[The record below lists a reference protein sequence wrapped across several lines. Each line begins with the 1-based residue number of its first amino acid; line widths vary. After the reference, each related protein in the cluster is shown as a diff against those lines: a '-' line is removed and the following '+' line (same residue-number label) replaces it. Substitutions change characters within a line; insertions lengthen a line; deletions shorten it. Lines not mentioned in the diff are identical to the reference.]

1 MAETDNMMSASELFD
16 LSLEIE
22 GLLAL
27 VVRREDMVPSEVL
40 PLLNDKAVRF
50 AEGIQ
55 ALVSQGGFASAA
67 PSSSRTAQERDFV
80 ASLPS
85 LPGLFDYD
93 CPSQSDIES
102 MQAVAE
108 ADKIYAVSESTQT
121 ELDIVPGDVESE
133 LQHNAEPAL
142 SDAAPNDEPIVAYGG
157 DDTADESVASE
168 SADDIEESIK
178 QGECEIVNEN
188 VSQQPLQHREPGEL
202 RRMFTVNDKFR
213 FRRELF
219 GNSDTEFTDTLNL
232 VEAMRNY
239 NEAEDYFYTDLS
251 WDAEAP
257 EVQEFMAVVNRYF
270 TK

>member
-27 VVRREDMVPSEVL
+27 VVRREDMVPSEVF

-67 PSSSRTAQERDFV
+67 PSSSRAAQERDFV

-93 CPSQSDIES
+93 CPSQSDIEPL
-102 MQAVAE
+102 QAVAE
-108 ADKIYAVSESTQT
+108 ADTIYAVSESTQT
-121 ELDIVPGDVESE
+121 ELDIVPSE
-133 LQHNAEPAL
+133 LQHNAELAQ
-142 SDAAPNDEPIVAYGG
+142 SDAAPDDEPIAAYGG
-157 DDTADESVASE
+157 DDTADESVTSE

-178 QGECEIVNEN
+178 QEECEIVNEN
-188 VSQQPLQHREPGEL
+188 VSQQPLQRREPGEL

-219 GNSDTEFTDTLNL
+219 GNSDTDTLNL